1 MDTEAKKQWNMSIA
15 LGKKKKSARQMDDDL
30 DSSKINA
37 NKYSDTVVSEA
48 VSRRDMSQEIQHHHK
63 SSHNIEIKYNPL
75 IVDRLN
81 DYYGKKNATIK
92 TQKAYQFNLK
102 D

>member
-1 MDTEAKKQWNMSIA
+1 M
-15 LGKKKKSARQMDDDL
+15 
-30 DSSKINA
+30 
-37 NKYSDTVVSEA
+37 SEA
-48 VSRRDMSQEIQHHHK
+48 VSRRDMSQEIHHHK
-63 SSHNIEIKYNPL
+63 SSHNLEIKYNP
-75 IVDRLN
+75 IVVERLN

>member
-1 MDTEAKKQWNMSIA
+1 MSIA
-15 LGKKKKSARQMDDDL
+15 VGKKKKIARQMDDDL
-30 DSSKINA
+30 DQSKINA

-48 VSRRDMSQEIQHHHK
+48 VSRRDMSQEIHHHHHHK
-63 SSHNIEIKYNPL
+63 SCHNLEIKYNPL